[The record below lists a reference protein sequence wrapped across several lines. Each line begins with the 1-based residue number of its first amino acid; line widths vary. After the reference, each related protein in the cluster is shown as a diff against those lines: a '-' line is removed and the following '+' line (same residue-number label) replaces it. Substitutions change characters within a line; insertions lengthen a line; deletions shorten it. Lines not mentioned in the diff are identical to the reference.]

1 MSLSIVVDDGTKVF
15 TLSVGMNLEGLQ
27 KMFGDYW
34 DKLEEDVQND
44 IRWATMS
51 SDKTSYNPGAATAVN
66 ALISEL
72 ADGVVK
78 DKVTADQAEFLWEK
92 AIETLGEHDLFGP
105 RLHILFKDYSKGD
118 PMLMLGHILNVSED
132 FLSAKA
138 GIRK

>member
-1 MSLSIVVDDGTKVF
+1 MSLSIVVNDSTVF
-15 TLSVGMNLEGLQ
+15 TFSGMGLEGLQ

-51 SDKTSYNPGAATAVN
+51 NDKTSYNPGAATAVN

-78 DKVTADQAEFLWEK
+78 DKVTAEQAEFLWEK
-92 AIETLGEHDLFGP
+92 AIETLREHDLFGP